1 VRERHERA
9 AVARRRLATSD
20 EGGLERRRRRRRQ
33 RRRRPQAEAADAQNF
48 GRVEA
53 ELMAV
58 LIASVVP
65 QAENSSACAIAEF
78 FFCLR
83 DGLDV

>member
-1 VRERHERA
+1 
-9 AVARRRLATSD
+9 
-20 EGGLERRRRRRRQ
+20 
-33 RRRRPQAEAADAQNF
+33 
-48 GRVEA
+48 
-53 ELMAV
+53 MAV

>member
-1 VRERHERA
+1 
-9 AVARRRLATSD
+9 
-20 EGGLERRRRRRRQ
+20 
-33 RRRRPQAEAADAQNF
+33 
-48 GRVEA
+48 VEA

-78 FFCLR
+78 FSACAT
-83 DGLDV
+83 D